1 VYLELK
7 YLSCGERYY
16 REWERWRREAEDNG
30 EDTKESEHV
39 CMRKKR
45 DKMLEY
51 ENYKDGYGLCR
62 E

>member
-1 VYLELK
+1 MYLELK

-16 REWERWRREAEDNG
+16 REWKRWRREAEDNG

-45 DKMLEY
+45 DKMLE
-51 ENYKDGYGLCR
+51 
-62 E
+62 